1 MSTKLVAIAA
11 ALVAG
16 AVFATSANALTIVNK
31 DKINHDVRILVTGAK
46 KVEKV
51 KVDAGKSADVDCSK
65 GCTAHLGK
73 DKGKN
78 DTVIK
83 ATDKTLTIMDNKLTV
98 Q

>member
-1 MSTKLVAIAA
+1 MSNKLTAIAA
-11 ALVAG
+11 AIIAS
-16 AVFATSANALTIVNK
+16 AVLATSANALTIINK

-51 KVDAGKSADVDCSK
+51 KVAAGASVETDCSK

-78 DTVIK
+78 DTVLK
-83 ATDKTLTIMDNKLTV
+83 GTEKTLTIMDNKLTA